1 MLIAINVVVLFL
13 FVFTKL
19 YYIWRNK
26 QREAKW
32 QALTPEEQHHY
43 INNTTDE
50 GNRRL
55 DFRFA
60 H

>member
-1 MLIAINVVVLFL
+1 M
-13 FVFTKL
+13 FTKA

-26 QREAKW
+26 QKARIW
-32 QALTPEEQHHY
+32 NALTPEQQREY
-43 INNTTDE
+43 KVNTKLE
-50 GNRRL
+50 GSRRL